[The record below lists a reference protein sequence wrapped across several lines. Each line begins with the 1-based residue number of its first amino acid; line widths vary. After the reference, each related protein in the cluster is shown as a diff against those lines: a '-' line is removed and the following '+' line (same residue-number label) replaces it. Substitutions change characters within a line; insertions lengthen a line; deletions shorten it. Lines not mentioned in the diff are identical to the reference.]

1 MNIYSCVD
9 SKNID
14 KILVLFKSCYYNSSE
29 KEKLKFYLLVDEMN
43 TNVIIPSE
51 LELEIRPLNFD
62 FLNNEKWLE
71 INNEFSKYFYKQGA
85 KCNHIMNFCRFFVF
99 EHFPEI
105 NTAIYLDW
113 DMIVQDDIF
122 KLYEYYLMCNN
133 NDKFIVAESIKWKS
147 IAHNILNYDEIVGSY
162 FNGKIINASVKSLK
176 LIKPRINKLW
186 EESINK
192 FENIINDNLSFKT
205 NLNKKTFNAGFN
217 IVNKNIFNLESL
229 RKTILILINIQKVHK
244 CFRFG
249 TQVIMNLLTDN
260 IEFVESKWNYSDLS
274 SSIIHWSGPSKPWDT
289 NDEIWLKYKNI

>member
-29 KEKLKFYLLVDEMN
+29 KDKLKFYLLVDELN
-43 TNVIIPSE
+43 TNIKNPPE
-51 LELEIRPLNFD
+51 LKLEIRQLDFNFLKEND
-62 FLNNEKWLE
+62 WLD
-71 INNEFSKYFYKQGA
+71 INKEFSNYFYKQGT

-105 NTAIYLDW
+105 ETAVYLDW

-122 KLYEYYLMCNN
+122 KLHEYYLMCNS

-147 IAHNILNYDEIVGSY
+147 IAYNILNYDEIVGSY
-162 FNGKIINASVKSLK
+162 FNGRIINASVQSLK
-176 LIKPRINKLW
+176 LIKPKINKLW
-186 EESINK
+186 MDNINK
-192 FENIINDNLSFKT
+192 FEGIINKNLSLNI

-229 RKTILILINIQKVHK
+229 KETILKLINIQKEHN

-249 TQVIMNLLTDN
+249 TQVIMNFLTDN
-260 IEFVESKWNYSDLS
+260 IEFVESKWNNSDLS
-274 SSIIHWSGPSKPWDT
+274 SSIIHWSGPSKPWET
-289 NDEIWLKYKNI
+289 NDEIWLKYKNL